1 MGIRAP
7 SGQQA
12 AAVVLIQWQWH
23 HLASDYA
30 YKMIAATY
38 TPDGIV
44 ISTYDR
50 DLYYLPDSEEGRMVK
65 SYIQGHDHILT
76 FWDRYALVYHQ
87 LNDYSYIPSIHWIL
101 QDVMSRWENE
111 IPAIQ
116 DFMPYIKKAIVDQG
130 IEIVGVVAGYSKGDS
145 GMIEPYVYQILGQD
159 IRRIN
164 RTSSGE
170 VTYNT
175 VFIEKDTVIGRLL
188 REVKIENGD
197 NLESLPPIQI
207 RGDLYSI
214 KKALDLNRFLLNT
227 KASIEQI
234 NTSEQ
239 PNYNIES
246 IVITYKSIEI
256 I

>member
-1 MGIRAP
+1 MPHIR
-7 SGQQA
+7 
-12 AAVVLIQWQWH
+12 WQCLL
-23 HLASDYA
+23 LASDYA

-50 DLYYLPDSEEGRMVK
+50 DSYYLPDSEEGRMIK
-65 SYIQGHDHILT
+65 SCIQGHDHILT
-76 FWDRYALVYHQ
+76 FWDKYVLVYHQ
-87 LNDYSYIPSIHWIL
+87 LNDYSYIPSVHWIL

-130 IEIVGVVAGYSKGDS
+130 IEIVGAVAGYSKGDT
-145 GMIEPYVYQILGQD
+145 GTIEPYVYQILGQD

-170 VTYNT
+170 VAYNA

-188 REVKIENGD
+188 REVKIENGE

-214 KKALDLNRFLLNT
+214 KKALDLNRFFLST
-227 KASIEQI
+227 KDSIEHI

-239 PNYNIES
+239 RDYNIES
-246 IVITYKSIEI
+246 VIITYKSVEI
-256 I
+256 V